1 MNRED
6 ERMSQPKNL
15 KGWEI
20 ETNGV
25 TFRVVQYRWWWPF
38 GFYSCLADADGV
50 GPDWLQKTFPTRQE
64 AEDARAKYL
73 KSSELLKWVKV

>member
-1 MNRED
+1 
-6 ERMSQPKNL
+6 MSQPKNL

-38 GFYSCLADADGV
+38 GCYTFLAEADGIF
-50 GPDWLQKTFPTRQE
+50 GPDWLQDTFSTRQE
-64 AEDARAKYL
+64 AEDALTEYL
-73 KSSELLKWVKV
+73 EQTETPKWVKV